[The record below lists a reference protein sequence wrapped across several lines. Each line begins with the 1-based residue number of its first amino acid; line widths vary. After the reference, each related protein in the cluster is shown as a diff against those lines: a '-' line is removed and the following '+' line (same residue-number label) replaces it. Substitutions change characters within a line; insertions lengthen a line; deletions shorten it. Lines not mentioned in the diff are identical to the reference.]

1 VGESVSCVDEGV
13 MVVRLGEPTGSGLVL
28 SMRVGCPGV
37 DEVDDRGGA
46 LDISCVGE
54 MILLGPVCA
63 KRNGGLPGSVIDR
76 SCLETAAPVS
86 APNSAP
92 KPSGHFEHPQDG
104 LTDIAQCVIDTR
116 KDITPLAQETLLGMV
131 ENLQRRTGENFAYL
145 SSGDS
150 EA

>member
-1 VGESVSCVDEGV
+1 MGDF
-13 MVVRLGEPTGSGLVL
+13 
-28 SMRVGCPGV
+28 
-37 DEVDDRGGA
+37 
-46 LDISCVGE
+46 
-54 MILLGPVCA
+54 
-63 KRNGGLPGSVIDR
+63 VIDR

-92 KPSGHFEHPQDG
+92 KSAPKPSGHFRSSQDG

-131 ENLQRRTGENFAYL
+131 ENLQRRIREKFAYL